1 MCRAR
6 GFAARRACRRGR
18 GHGGHSRAGH
28 LPHRPRNRAAGRLH
42 GAVARGRDS
51 ETGGMGMSDA
61 GGAFLK
67 KSRQLLL
74 QDFLPKIER
83 SVTVLNDDDIW
94 WRPNDASNSIG
105 NLLLHLSGNVTMWIV
120 GGVGGRLFERN
131 RQQEFDERA
140 HIPASELLRRL
151 RAAMAQADEVLGSV
165 TDADLLSRRQIQS
178 YDVTVL
184 EAIYHVVEHFAMHTG
199 QIILLSKARTGD
211 DLKLWQQP

>member
-1 MCRAR
+1 MTHVSDV
-6 GFAARRACRRGR
+6 GTQFLSQ
-18 GHGGHSRAGH
+18 SRAYLAEYLSKLEH
-28 LPHRPRNRAAGRLH
+28 ALATA
-42 GAVARGRDS
+42 
-51 ETGGMGMSDA
+51 SDE
-61 GGAFLK
+61 
-67 KSRQLLL
+67 
-74 QDFLPKIER
+74 D
-83 SVTVLNDDDIW
+83 VW

-131 RQQEFDERA
+131 RQQEFDERS

-151 RAAMAQADEVLGSV
+151 RAAMVQADEVLGSV

-211 DLKLWQQP
+211 DLKLWQQPVMPTSL